1 MDFDFT
7 ALAAADRYRL
17 LTNFIGPRPIA
28 LVGTRSAAGH
38 NNAAPMSFFN
48 VFSHEPPLVVLGIQN
63 RGNGDEKDTV
73 VNIRR
78 SGEFVV
84 NMVDAML
91 ADAMIVCGVNFP
103 AEVDELAFAG
113 LTPVPCRQIDAD
125 RVGESP
131 CSFECRV
138 ERILEYPS
146 RVLIVGEVLDMHVE
160 DRCMDQGGRYV
171 NPATYQPIA
180 RLHADNY
187 ITSDRQFEL
196 KMPEA
201 LSPYERPQV
210 TPQRKDGVA

>member
-63 RGNGDEKDTV
+63 RGNGEEKDTV
-73 VNIRR
+73 ANIRR
-78 SGEFVV
+78 TGEFVV
-84 NMVDAML
+84 NMVDMML
-91 ADAMIVCGVNFP
+91 ADAMIVCSVNFP

-113 LTPVPCRQIDAD
+113 LTPVPCRQIDVA

-138 ERILEYPS
+138 ERILDYPS

-160 DRCMDQGGRYV
+160 DRCMDPGGRYV
-171 NPATYQPIA
+171 NPTTYQPIA

-187 ITSDRQFEL
+187 ITSDCQFEL
-196 KMPEA
+196 KKPEA
-201 LSPYERPQV
+201 LLPYERLQV
-210 TPQRKDGVA
+210 TPRLKEGAA